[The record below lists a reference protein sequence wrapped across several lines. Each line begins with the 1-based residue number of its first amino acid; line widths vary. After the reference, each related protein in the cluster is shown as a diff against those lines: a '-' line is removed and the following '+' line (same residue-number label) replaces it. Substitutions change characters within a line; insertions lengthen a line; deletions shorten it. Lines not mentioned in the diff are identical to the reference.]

1 MVRVPGSTSPKGD
14 VKVKGEVREDGTP
27 LGPAEVKRENTRS
40 TDGQAMGTPEP
51 KDFVYEEKFPV
62 KAPKGAARD
71 SVQKPRSIGPAAK
84 RDPGVA
90 EKRGRNLER
99 EHLKGVIRD
108 LAARSDALDAA
119 MDYMEV
125 EDAKKKAEKK
135 TEKLEISA
143 LAVHGPSNDTH
154 DEDKRFREDEVN
166 YFRQELA
173 FLLQRDPL
181 LRKLGLT
188 MPWPLTGPVRNPR
201 TLTIRD
207 PLHAVTMLFSVLED
221 AGFKVH
227 EHRISTDVRDYDL
240 ETTVLTLA
248 RVYAVL
254 QKLVPSADESSAPLP
269 TGDLT
274 PPRLDDSRIS
284 FKFEDDGDAL
294 MGSTTSTKKPPPAP
308 RVSRRER
315 RAQGIPAIAQTML
328 DAGSLRKCQILRR
341 LAQREDHVGGSRR
354 LQQSP
359 IAPAVW
365 LKTFFTSLRTSE
377 TSLKTLRCN
386 QSLRLPLGHVS
397 GTIPRHN
404 RNTKE
409 ISMTYPMTSAMME
422 DFSGK
427 EHDEEAVRAW
437 FNKVRTAFRRDQM
450 QPDEMCLTFADLMI
464 DPARNWYYQLSRT
477 ARASWTD
484 LGEQFQIHFC
494 GKGISLARKYYH
506 MRRGSQEDPLDYLYR
521 LNLAGIRANLK
532 IHDGTKEQRREH
544 VDHYIDTVQDDDLAR
559 SLVVLRLPDSEALE
573 GVLLVMRRRHQRRKI
588 ETQGSKYRQKAPAP
602 AASSRAVRV
611 VTTGRGRRGDHEG
624 LNEFEG
630 ESSSSDSES
639 EDERAHVFLAARTP
653 TQGDGEQPG
662 GRQDREDQLGRP
674 KHGTRCSHCGSRKH
688 TDLGCRKRL
697 TCQKCG
703 RMGHPTD
710 KCFYVCKCCGD
721 VHEAGQCK
729 IGDFFDAVRQ
739 WYNPTRHAGLLP
751 ESVEK
756 ALN

>member
-14 VKVKGEVREDGTP
+14 VKVKVEGRLSRRISFT
-27 LGPAEVKRENTRS
+27 K
-40 TDGQAMGTPEP
+40 
-51 KDFVYEEKFPV
+51 KFPV
-62 KAPKGAARD
+62 KAPKGAVQD
-71 SVQKPRSIGPAAK
+71 SVQKPSSIGPAAK

-90 EKRGRNLER
+90 EKRARNLER

-108 LAARSDALDAA
+108 PAARSDALDAA
-119 MDYMEV
+119 MDFMEV

-135 TEKLEISA
+135 TVKLKISA

-154 DEDKRFREDEVN
+154 DEDKRFREAEVN

-173 FLLQRDPL
+173 FLLQRGPFL
-181 LRKLGLT
+181 L
-188 MPWPLTGPVRNPR
+188 RNPR

-207 PLHAVTMLFSVLED
+207 PLHAVTMLFCVLED

-227 EHRISTDVRDYDL
+227 EQRISTDVREYDL
-240 ETTVLTLA
+240 KTTVLTLA

-254 QKLVPSADESSAPLP
+254 QKLVPSANDSSAPLP

-274 PPRLDDSRIS
+274 PPRLDDSRIY

-294 MGSTTSTKKPPPAP
+294 MRSTTSTKKPPPAP

-315 RAQGIPAIAQTML
+315 RAQGIPAIAANDVGRGKSAQVSNIAQTRPARGPRGRIQEAQEVAREPDRPGGVAEDLLYQFANERDEPEDVEMQPVTASPARPRIGYRSQTQPEYQGDL
-328 DAGSLRKCQILRR
+328 HDLSDDLGYDGGGGTGGRVAAVSTATRLR
-341 LAQREDHVGGSRR
+341 AS
-354 LQQSP
+354 
-359 IAPAVW
+359 AVSE
-365 LKTFFTSLRTSE
+365 LK
-377 TSLKTLRCN
+377 
-386 QSLRLPLGHVS
+386 
-397 GTIPRHN
+397 
-404 RNTKE
+404 
-409 ISMTYPMTSAMME
+409 

-427 EHDEEAVRAW
+427 EHDEEAARAW

-450 QPDEMCLTFADLMI
+450 QSDEMYLTFADLMI
-464 DPARNWYYQLSRT
+464 GPARNWYYQLSRT

-494 GKGISLARKYYH
+494 GKGISLARKYYP
-506 MRRGSQEDPLDYLYR
+506 MLRGSQEDPLDYLYR
-521 LNLAGIRANLK
+521 LNLAGITANLK

-544 VDHYIDTVQDDDLAR
+544 VDHFIDTVQDDDLAG

-573 GVLLVMRRRHQRRKI
+573 GVLLAMRRRHQRRKI

-611 VTTGRGRRGDHEG
+611 VTTGRGRRGDHG
-624 LNEFEG
+624 DLNEFEG
-630 ESSSSDSES
+630 ASSSSDNES
-639 EDERAHVFLAARTP
+639 EDERAHVFSAARTP
-653 TQGDGEQPG
+653 TPGDGEQPG
-662 GRQDREDQLGRP
+662 ARQDREDQLGRP
-674 KHGTRCSHCGSRKH
+674 KYGTRCSHCGSRKH
-688 TDLGCRKRL
+688 TDLGCWKRL
-697 TCQKCG
+697 TWQKCG

-739 WYNPTRHAGLLP
+739 WYNPTRHARLLP

>member
-1 MVRVPGSTSPKGD
+1 
-14 VKVKGEVREDGTP
+14 
-27 LGPAEVKRENTRS
+27 
-40 TDGQAMGTPEP
+40 MGTPEP

-62 KAPKGAARD
+62 KAPKGAVRD
-71 SVQKPRSIGPAAK
+71 SVQKPSSIGPAAK

-108 LAARSDALDAA
+108 PAARSDALDAA

-135 TEKLEISA
+135 TKILEISA

-154 DEDKRFREDEVN
+154 DEDKRFREAEVN
-166 YFRQELA
+166 YIRQELA

-181 LRKLGLT
+181 L
-188 MPWPLTGPVRNPR
+188 P
-201 TLTIRD
+201 D
-207 PLHAVTMLFSVLED
+207 
-221 AGFKVH
+221 
-227 EHRISTDVRDYDL
+227 STDVREYDL

-248 RVYAVL
+248 WVYAVL
-254 QKLVPSADESSAPLP
+254 QKLVPSADDSSAPLL

-294 MGSTTSTKKPPPAP
+294 MRSTTSTKKPPPAP
-308 RVSRRER
+308 RRGKSAQVSN
-315 RAQGIPAIAQTML
+315 IAQTRPARGPRGRIQEAQEVATEPDRPGGVAEDLLYQFANERDEPEDVEMQQVTASPARPRIGYRSQTQPEYQGDL
-328 DAGSLRKCQILRR
+328 HDLSDDLGYDGGGGTGGRVAAVSTATRLR
-341 LAQREDHVGGSRR
+341 AS
-354 LQQSP
+354 
-359 IAPAVW
+359 AVSE
-365 LKTFFTSLRTSE
+365 LK
-377 TSLKTLRCN
+377 
-386 QSLRLPLGHVS
+386 
-397 GTIPRHN
+397 
-404 RNTKE
+404 
-409 ISMTYPMTSAMME
+409 

-427 EHDEEAVRAW
+427 EHDEEAARAW
-437 FNKVRTAFRRDQM
+437 FNEVRTASRRDQM

-464 DPARNWYYQLSRT
+464 GPARNWYYQLSRT

-484 LGEQFQIHFC
+484 LGEQFQIPFC

-506 MRRGSQEDPLDYLYR
+506 MRRGSQEDPPDCLYR

-544 VDHYIDTVQDDDLAR
+544 VDHYIDTVQDDDLAG
-559 SLVVLRLPDSEALE
+559 SLVVLRLTDSEALE
-573 GVLLVMRRRHQRRKI
+573 GVLLAMRRRHQRRKI

-602 AASSRAVRV
+602 AASSKAVRV
-611 VTTGRGRRGDHEG
+611 VTTGRGRRGDHG
-624 LNEFEG
+624 DLNEFEG

-653 TQGDGEQPG
+653 TPGDGEQPG
-662 GRQDREDQLGRP
+662 ARQDREDQLGRP
-674 KHGTRCSHCGSRKH
+674 KYGTRCSHCESRKH
-688 TDLGCRKRL
+688 TDLGCWTRL

>member
-1 MVRVPGSTSPKGD
+1 MVRVPGSTSPRGD
-14 VKVKGEVREDGTP
+14 VKVKGE
-27 LGPAEVKRENTRS
+27 
-40 TDGQAMGTPEP
+40 AMGTPEP

-62 KAPKGAARD
+62 KAPKGAVRD
-71 SVQKPRSIGPAAK
+71 SVQKPSSIGPAAK

-108 LAARSDALDAA
+108 PAARSDALDAA

-125 EDAKKKAEKK
+125 EDTKKKAEKK

-154 DEDKRFREDEVN
+154 DEDKRFREAEVN

-173 FLLQRDPL
+173 LLLQRDPL
-181 LRKLGLT
+181 LL
-188 MPWPLTGPVRNPR
+188 RNPR

-207 PLHAVTMLFSVLED
+207 PLHAVTMLFCVLED
-221 AGFKVH
+221 AGFK
-227 EHRISTDVRDYDL
+227 
-240 ETTVLTLA
+240 
-248 RVYAVL
+248 
-254 QKLVPSADESSAPLP
+254 
-269 TGDLT
+269 
-274 PPRLDDSRIS
+274 
-284 FKFEDDGDAL
+284 
-294 MGSTTSTKKPPPAP
+294 
-308 RVSRRER
+308 
-315 RAQGIPAIAQTML
+315 

-341 LAQREDHVGGSRR
+341 LAQREDHVGGSRRLKR

-386 QSLRLPLGHVS
+386 PSLRLPLGHTQPEYQGDLHDLSDDLGYGGGGGTGGRVAAVS
-397 GTIPRHN
+397 TATRL
-404 RNTKE
+404 RA
-409 ISMTYPMTSAMME
+409 SAVSE
-422 DFSGK
+422 LKDFSGK
-427 EHDEEAVRAW
+427 EHDEEAARAW
-437 FNKVRTAFRRDQM
+437 FNK
-450 QPDEMCLTFADLMI
+450 
-464 DPARNWYYQLSRT
+464 LSRT

-494 GKGISLARKYYH
+494 GKGMSLARKYYH

-544 VDHYIDTVQDDDLAR
+544 VDHYIDTVQDDDLAG

-573 GVLLVMRRRHQRRKI
+573 GVLLAMRRRHQRRKI

-611 VTTGRGRRGDHEG
+611 VTTGRGRRGDQED
-624 LNEFEG
+624 LEFEG

-639 EDERAHVFLAARTP
+639 EDERAHVFSAARTP
-653 TQGDGEQPG
+653 TPGDGEQPG
-662 GRQDREDQLGRP
+662 ARQDREDQLGRP
-674 KHGTRCSHCGSRKH
+674 KYGTRCSHCGSRKH
-688 TDLGCRKRL
+688 TDLGCWKRL
-697 TCQKCG
+697 TCQQCG

-721 VHEAGQCK
+721 VHKAGLCK
-729 IGDFFDAVRQ
+729 IGDFFYAVRQ

>member
-1 MVRVPGSTSPKGD
+1 
-14 VKVKGEVREDGTP
+14 
-27 LGPAEVKRENTRS
+27 
-40 TDGQAMGTPEP
+40 MGTPEP

-62 KAPKGAARD
+62 KAPKGAVRD
-71 SVQKPRSIGPAAK
+71 SVQKPSSIGPAAK

-154 DEDKRFREDEVN
+154 DEDKRFREAEVN

-188 MPWPLTGPVRNPR
+188 VPWPLTGPVCNPH

-207 PLHAVTMLFSVLED
+207 PLHAVTMLFCVVED

-227 EHRISTDVRDYDL
+227 EQRISTDVREYDL

-254 QKLVPSADESSAPLP
+254 QKLVPSGDDSSAPLP

-308 RVSRRER
+308 RV
-315 RAQGIPAIAQTML
+315 
-328 DAGSLRKCQILRR
+328 
-341 LAQREDHVGGSRR
+341 LAQREVHVGGSRRLKR

-386 QSLRLPLGHVS
+386 QSLRLPLGHVAEPEVVS
-397 GTIPRHN
+397 QLCPR
-404 RNTKE
+404 R
-409 ISMTYPMTSAMME
+409 
-422 DFSGK
+422 
-427 EHDEEAVRAW
+427 
-437 FNKVRTAFRRDQM
+437 
-450 QPDEMCLTFADLMI
+450 
-464 DPARNWYYQLSRT
+464 
-477 ARASWTD
+477 
-484 LGEQFQIHFC
+484 
-494 GKGISLARKYYH
+494 
-506 MRRGSQEDPLDYLYR
+506 
-521 LNLAGIRANLK
+521 
-532 IHDGTKEQRREH
+532 
-544 VDHYIDTVQDDDLAR
+544 
-559 SLVVLRLPDSEALE
+559 
-573 GVLLVMRRRHQRRKI
+573 
-588 ETQGSKYRQKAPAP
+588 
-602 AASSRAVRV
+602 
-611 VTTGRGRRGDHEG
+611 
-624 LNEFEG
+624 
-630 ESSSSDSES
+630 
-639 EDERAHVFLAARTP
+639 
-653 TQGDGEQPG
+653 
-662 GRQDREDQLGRP
+662 
-674 KHGTRCSHCGSRKH
+674 
-688 TDLGCRKRL
+688 LGCEHRL
-697 TCQKCG
+697 C
-703 RMGHPTD
+703 P
-710 KCFYVCKCCGD
+710 
-721 VHEAGQCK
+721 
-729 IGDFFDAVRQ
+729 
-739 WYNPTRHAGLLP
+739 N
-751 ESVEK
+751 
-756 ALN
+756 

>member
-14 VKVKGEVREDGTP
+14 VKVKGE
-27 LGPAEVKRENTRS
+27 
-40 TDGQAMGTPEP
+40 
-51 KDFVYEEKFPV
+51 
-62 KAPKGAARD
+62 
-71 SVQKPRSIGPAAK
+71 

-90 EKRGRNLER
+90 EKRGQNLER

-108 LAARSDALDAA
+108 PAARSDALDAA

-143 LAVHGPSNDTH
+143 LAVHGPRNDTH
-154 DEDKRFREDEVN
+154 DEDKRFREAEVN
-166 YFRQELA
+166 YFRLELA

-181 LRKLGLT
+181 LL
-188 MPWPLTGPVRNPR
+188 RNPR

-207 PLHAVTMLFSVLED
+207 PLHAVTMLFCVLED

-227 EHRISTDVRDYDL
+227 EQRISTDVREYDL

-254 QKLVPSADESSAPLP
+254 QKLVPSADVSSAPLP

-294 MGSTTSTKKPPPAP
+294 MRSTTSTKKPPPAP
-308 RVSRRER
+308 RRGKSAQVSN
-315 RAQGIPAIAQTML
+315 IAQTRPARGPRGRIQEAQEVATEPGRPGGVAEYLLYQFANERDEPEDVEMQPVTASPARPRIGYRSQTQPEYQGDLHDLSDDL
-328 DAGSLRKCQILRR
+328 DYDGGGGTGGRVAAVSTATRLR
-341 LAQREDHVGGSRR
+341 AS
-354 LQQSP
+354 
-359 IAPAVW
+359 AV
-365 LKTFFTSLRTSE
+365 SE
-377 TSLKTLRCN
+377 PK
-386 QSLRLPLGHVS
+386 
-397 GTIPRHN
+397 
-404 RNTKE
+404 
-409 ISMTYPMTSAMME
+409 

-427 EHDEEAVRAW
+427 EHDEEAARAW
-437 FNKVRTAFRRDQM
+437 FNK
-450 QPDEMCLTFADLMI
+450 
-464 DPARNWYYQLSRT
+464 LSRT

-532 IHDGTKEQRREH
+532 IHDGTKEQRREY
-544 VDHYIDTVQDDDLAR
+544 VDHYIDTVQDDDLAG
-559 SLVVLRLPDSEALE
+559 SL
-573 GVLLVMRRRHQRRKI
+573 
-588 ETQGSKYRQKAPAP
+588 APAP

-611 VTTGRGRRGDHEG
+611 VTTGRGRRGDHG
-624 LNEFEG
+624 DLNEFEG
-630 ESSSSDSES
+630 ESSSSNSES
-639 EDERAHVFLAARTP
+639 EDERAHVFSAARTP
-653 TQGDGEQPG
+653 TPGDGEQPG
-662 GRQDREDQLGRP
+662 ARQDREDQLGRP
-674 KHGTRCSHCGSRKH
+674 KYGIRCSHCGSRKH
-688 TDLGCRKRL
+688 TDLGCWKRL

-729 IGDFFDAVRQ
+729 IGDFFDADRQ
-739 WYNPTRHAGLLP
+739 WYNSTRHAGLLP